1 MYQPLLPI
9 VKPLV
14 FEGKSGTLHITH
26 KYNDQARLFVQE
38 GIIEQVET
46 LHLQGKKAAA
56 TCARWV
62 NISTNF
68 DEGNQGDYTSDPDID
83 TNDLLSF
90 LEKSSKNIAIIQ
102 KKIDNDQA
110 VFKIDADKL
119 NKTQKLG
126 AEDLKIA
133 LLFDG
138 KRSIEQILA
147 LAGKSELAVLT
158 HACRLIMAG
167 VAEQVT
173 EKKDILSAQ
182 EREAL
187 LGSLDEELTNLVGP
201 ASAILV
207 EDAFE
212 KIGSEP
218 KTLAQSE
225 IGPLFEEIKVMLDD
239 DEKEDF
245 GAWAKK
251 FL

>member
-26 KYNDQARLFVQE
+26 KYNDQARLFIQE

-62 NISTNF
+62 NISTSF
-68 DEGNQGDYTSDPDID
+68 EEGNQGNYTSDPDID

-90 LEKSSKNIAIIQ
+90 LEKSSKNVAIIR

-119 NKTQKLG
+119 NKAQKLG

-138 KRSIEQILA
+138 KRNIEQILA

-158 HACRLIMAG
+158 HTCRLIMAG

-173 EKKDILSAQ
+173 EKKDILSLQ
-182 EREAL
+182 ERETL

-201 ASAILV
+201 AGAILV

-225 IGPLFEEIKVMLDD
+225 VGPLFEEIKVMLDD

>member
-26 KYNDQARLFVQE
+26 KYNDSARLHVKE

-62 NISTNF
+62 NISTSF
-68 DEGNQGDYTSDPDID
+68 DEGDQGGYTPDPDID
-83 TNDLLSF
+83 TNDFLSF

-102 KKIDNDQA
+102 KKIGDDQA

-119 NKTQKLG
+119 NKAKKLG

-138 KRSIEQILA
+138 KRTIEEVLA
-147 LAGKSELAVLT
+147 QSEKSELAVLT
-158 HACRLIMAG
+158 HTCRLIMAG
-167 VAEQVT
+167 VAERVK
-173 EKKDILSAQ
+173 EKKDILSKE
-182 EREAL
+182 EREAI
-187 LGSLDEELTNLVGP
+187 LGALDEKLTDLVGP
-201 ASAILV
+201 AGAILT

-218 KTLAQSE
+218 ESFAKSE
-225 IGPLFEEIKVMLDD
+225 VGPLFEAIKVMLDD

-245 GAWAKK
+245 TAWSKQ